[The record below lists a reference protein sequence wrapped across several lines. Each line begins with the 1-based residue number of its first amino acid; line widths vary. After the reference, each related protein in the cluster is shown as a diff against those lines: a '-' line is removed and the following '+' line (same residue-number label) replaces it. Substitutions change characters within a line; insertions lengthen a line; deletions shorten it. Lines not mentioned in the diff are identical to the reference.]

1 VVQTVEPVR
10 RSSPLIWAGVTVH
23 ALLVVVCAIG
33 LLVSE
38 ASNGP
43 DDLGFA
49 AIPVA
54 LLGFPW
60 WVPFDHALASGYLAD
75 AGIIA
80 ASLVNLGIH
89 AGVIRWLARL

>member
-1 VVQTVEPVR
+1 M
-10 RSSPLIWAGVTVH
+10 H

-49 AIPVA
+49 AIRSRY
-54 LLGFPW
+54 
-60 WVPFDHALASGYLAD
+60 SGSPGGCPSTTRCERLPAD